1 MPRTLEQAV
10 QILDRDLEEFLN
22 RFPLSI
28 FSAGQQK
35 GVVRYYLYSI
45 GETALGLNRGVPML
59 ETKLRLGPK
68 SLSKNSKSL
77 QCIHIPVSKYQQ
89 LKPECISKVTHYDA
103 ADFLVTTQL
112 VGCTFAIRN
121 AKGGGLE
128 FLHVQPQGNMDG
140 VSVQQ
145 EMQKTFEVSMG
156 KGNGTGTT
164 YGKNM
169 RVTVMGARRN
179 GLWTVYAQHIDSSN
193 NVVKVECIYREPSTV
208 AYVD

>member
-22 RFPLSI
+22 LFPLSI

-35 GVVRYYLYSI
+35 GVVRYYLYSL
-45 GETALGLNRGVPML
+45 GETALGLNHGVPMT

-68 SLSKNSKSL
+68 SLAKNSKSL

-89 LKPECISKVTHYDA
+89 LKPESISKVTHYDA

-121 AKGGGLE
+121 SKDGGLE

-145 EMQKTFEVSMG
+145 EMQKPLRCRWV
-156 KGNGTGTT
+156 KG
-164 YGKNM
+164 M
-169 RVTVMGARRN
+169 EPARLTVKIC
-179 GLWTVYAQHIDSSN
+179 GLA
-193 NVVKVECIYREPSTV
+193 
-208 AYVD
+208 